1 MEVISPHALHKENNP
16 WVFFLQ
22 KGQIILQ
29 QGGILRHYSTGGHYS
44 NNTKIDTMF
53 KNPIG

>member
-1 MEVISPHALHKENNP
+1 MEVISPHVLHKENNP

-53 KNPIG
+53 KNPI